1 MPPKV
6 NQNITDD
13 LIKALQDENV
23 RAIFGGIFDE
33 RVKLLAESVNFLKQE
48 NDRKSAEINKL
59 ANDLSVAKSKICE
72 LEAYSRR
79 DNLIISGLSV
89 VSMAEAVS
97 TPGTNDVSTGE
108 HAAATEKAVLALCQH
123 QLKLPIT
130 PSDISICHR
139 LKKAPSSNGPPSV
152 IIRFTNRKA
161 RDTVYAARRQ
171 LRHCGT
177 PTYINEDL
185 TKPTAELFSQTR
197 KLVKT
202 KRVHAAW
209 TTGGNIY
216 YKLSDQPNCK
226 PKLVRSASD
235 LP

>member
-1 MPPKV
+1 MV
-6 NQNITDD
+6 TVRLSRSTGITD
-13 LIKALQDENV
+13 
-23 RAIFGGIFDE
+23 
-33 RVKLLAESVNFLKQE
+33 
-48 NDRKSAEINKL
+48 
-59 ANDLSVAKSKICE
+59 
-72 LEAYSRR
+72 
-79 DNLIISGLSV
+79 LIITRAVSVSRSAVAELRRALFIMDLGVGGYKYRSTNSGS
-89 VSMAEAVS
+89 SSTNGASIMPTPAEASNHTIGYQHLSPTKESSKFQWS
-97 TPGTNDVSTGE
+97 T
-108 HAAATEKAVLALCQH
+108 
-123 QLKLPIT
+123 
-130 PSDISICHR
+130 ICHQ
-139 LKKAPSSNGPPSV
+139 
-152 IIRFTNRKA
+152 RFTNRKA

-171 LRHCGT
+171 LRHCST